1 MQLIPPSPMLP
12 GDRPVSRPLSWLPC
26 VKHRRPEA
34 HTAMPRPG
42 QEFDDSHRPMAP
54 PVIRRGRLHVLS
66 SRTTSRADV
75 GFKADTPL
83 TSRGSIEPPSVTSTE
98 AASHDREWAESLRS
112 LIRDTENAFQAVR
125 DVLDYNTKHDASKT
139 RNKTCTTTRIKTRS
153 KTRKTW
159 LFGLY
164 VKSTHPPAAS
174 PPVQRAPSP
183 LDKPLPPHPSTEAE
197 QGRRPAAN
205 EKRKANKSRR
215 DISNKATSMWKGLSN
230 IRGPARWVD
239 QILTDAGLKKIEADE
254 MVTQEQI
261 RQFRE
266 ARLRA
271 EQLQL
276 ELEAQ
281 QSSDESVFETDSS
294 RTSQGSASTALS
306 SDHLSLCSNSPSQSM
321 PFSMTMD
328 PMDHAVVHKDFSL
341 PMREREDFTLFRQQQ
356 EEEQQHEQQL
366 RQRQRQRERE
376 QDRWRQQSSQ
386 PPPTPPPPPPPP
398 VRPKSVQLP
407 DLPPKNP
414 ERSNKRPTRLATIP
428 EAEPDCSDNGD
439 ECSQGVPSGDFGQ
452 DPAYDN
458 HGYDSDTS
466 LYEED
471 EEETAEEMAAW
482 FESFGFESHGQ
493 LIRED
498 TIASRSCSDLSAT
511 LRCPPSPRSSTYSYP
526 LGSSASGGA
535 VHCAELGVD
544 GAKAMPTDMARYA
557 STGPMRFLT
566 APGPPR
572 VWALSK
578 GQGQGSGRGSAGWYS
593 STGHRMRV

>member
-1 MQLIPPSPMLP
+1 MQLIPPSPLSP
-12 GDRPVSRPLSWLPC
+12 EDRPAPRPLSWLPC
-26 VKHRRPEA
+26 VKHRQPEA

-42 QEFDDSHRPMAP
+42 QEFDDSHRPMTP
-54 PVIRRGRLHVLS
+54 PVFRRGKLQVLG

-98 AASHDREWAESLRS
+98 AASHDREWSESLRS

-125 DVLDYNTKHDASKT
+125 DMLDYNTKHDASKS
-139 RNKTCTTTRIKTRS
+139 RNKTCTTKGIKTRG

-164 VKSTHPPAAS
+164 VKSTHPPATC
-174 PPVQRAPSP
+174 PPVVQRAPSP
-183 LDKPLPPHPSTEAE
+183 LDKPLPPHPAAEVE

-215 DISNKATSMWKGLSN
+215 DISNKATSMWKGFSN

-239 QILTDAGLKKIEADE
+239 QILTDAGLKRIEADE

-271 EQLQL
+271 EQSQL

-281 QSSDESVFETDSS
+281 QSSDESVFETDYS

-306 SDHLSLCSNSPSQSM
+306 SDHLSLCSSPPSQ
-321 PFSMTMD
+321 SMTMD

-356 EEEQQHEQQL
+356 EEEQQQEQQL
-366 RQRQRQRERE
+366 RQRERQRERE
-376 QDRWRQQSSQ
+376 QERWRQQSSQ
-386 PPPTPPPPPPPP
+386 PPPTPPPPPQPP
-398 VRPKSVQLP
+398 VRPKSVQIP
-407 DLPPKNP
+407 DLPLKNP

-428 EAEPDCSDNGD
+428 EAEPAYCDNGD
-439 ECSQGVPSGDFGQ
+439 EYSQGVPSCDFGQ

-466 LYEED
+466 LYED
-471 EEETAEEMAAW
+471 EEETSEEMAAW
-482 FESFGFESHGQ
+482 FQSFGFESHGQ

-526 LGSSASGGA
+526 LGSSAPGG
-535 VHCAELGVD
+535 VVRCAELGVD
-544 GAKAMPTDMARYA
+544 SAKAMPTNMARYA
-557 STGPMRFLT
+557 STGQMRFLT

-578 GQGQGSGRGSAGWYS
+578 GQGQGRGSAGWYS